1 MPFTEKDYFDFTE
14 FLNLFKV
21 RRVYEVVFQN
31 FLFIGVGSF
40 ILAFNILQSTIIA
53 SETLL
58 VMIGAT
64 STIVT
69 AFFFKFYRERFS
81 LPWALI
87 HNLSIGLFVVA
98 VFLYSNYRFSSDE
111 SHEIVAI
118 ERAEMRSASK
128 SKLIPVVEVMVH
140 GHPHEIEFPK
150 VWSEQIM
157 TTDSIHIGVKQGLWG
172 YWILTSADMLQR
184 NLQ

>member
-1 MPFTEKDYFDFTE
+1 MPFTQKDFIDLTNL
-14 FLNLFKV
+14 LNLFKV
-21 RRVYEVVFQN
+21 RRVYDVVFQN
-31 FLFIGVGSF
+31 FLFIGAGSF
-40 ILAFNILQSTIIA
+40 ILAFNILQSTIVA
-53 SETLL
+53 SEILL
-58 VMIGAT
+58 VMVAAT

-69 AFFFKFYRERFS
+69 AIFFRFYRERFS

-98 VFLYSNYRFSSDE
+98 IFLYSNSRFSSDE

-118 ERAEMRSASK
+118 EKAEMRNARK
-128 SKLIPVVEVMVH
+128 SKLIPVVEVVVH

-150 VWSEQIM
+150 IWSEQIM
-157 TTDSIHIGVKQGLWG
+157 TADSIHIGVKQGLWG